1 LVAGDFF
8 CHGCT
13 SLTSLEGAPS
23 LVAGDF
29 FCYGCTSLTSLEGAP
44 SSVSGSFSCYG
55 CTSLRKPIL
64 RLLKIKKLKKIIY
77 DNADVQAIV
86 NGHMQDKN
94 IAACQTELMKN
105 GFKEYAK
112 L

>member
-1 LVAGDFF
+1 LLGSDFS
-8 CHGCT
+8 CANCT
-13 SLTSLEGAPS
+13 SLI
-23 LVAGDF
+23 
-29 FCYGCTSLTSLEGAP
+29 SLEGAP
-44 SSVSGSFSCYG
+44 SSIGGDFSCYG

-64 RLLKIKKLKKIIY
+64 SLLKIKKLKNIIC
-77 DNADVQAIV
+77 DNEDVQAIV

>member
-1 LVAGDFF
+1 
-8 CHGCT
+8 
-13 SLTSLEGAPS
+13 LTSLEGAPS
-23 LVAGDF
+23 LVGGD
-29 FCYGCTSLTSLEGAP
+29 
-44 SSVSGSFSCYG
+44 FSCYG